1 MPSGFFLVL
10 EGPEAAGKST
20 LAQSLAKRMRD
31 DGTDPVMVREPGGTP
46 VAEALRHELL
56 DAAREW
62 TPAME
67 LLYLVT
73 ARADLLTRV
82 IRPALNTGRTVLS
95 DRYDLSTIAY
105 QGAGRELPLEFVR
118 QANAAATGGL
128 APDLTLVLD
137 LDPDVA
143 RARQERAGKGLDRL
157 EREPA
162 EFHQR
167 VAAAYRSAAGP
178 GVRHIAAGTSPD
190 AVLATA
196 WRMVFEARPM
206 QFRPHDD

>member
-20 LAQSLAKRMRD
+20 LAQSLARRMRD

-73 ARADLLTRV
+73 ARADLVTRV
-82 IRPALNTGRTVLS
+82 IRPALDAGRTVLS

-105 QGAGRELPLEFVR
+105 QGGGRELPIEFVR
-118 QANAAATGGL
+118 QANDAATGGL

-137 LDPDVA
+137 LDPGEA
-143 RARQERAGKGLDRL
+143 RARQLRAGKGLDRL

-162 EFHQR
+162 AFHQR
-167 VAAAYRSAAGP
+167 VAAAYQTANGP

-190 AVLATA
+190 EVLATA
-196 WRMVFEARPM
+196 WRMIFEARPM
-206 QFRPHDD
+206 QFRPRDD